1 MQMHCWMLGLGWT
14 LCYVDG
20 YGRHAN
26 AADAK
31 TTDDDRGASGAKTM
45 MMMMLLLGFYK
56 KGIF

>member
-1 MQMHCWMLGLGWT
+1 MHCWMLGLGWT